1 MQTTFE
7 GTDLNRTWDT
17 ASPHA
22 HPTVHTIRDV
32 IDKLSKTVF
41 TSFADDSK
49 YFLMQTPSR
58 KTLSTLFW
66 TSMSPT
72 HYLASLLLAMP
83 MTASFGGILTL
94 YWGKNILSF
103 LFSRNERHIVFPKM
117 LAQNCRDFSNT
128 NTMYNK
134 VYRILLTM

>member
-1 MQTTFE
+1 MHTVLLKMASVENFANHFE

-49 YFLMQTPSR
+49 YF
-58 KTLSTLFW
+58 
-66 TSMSPT
+66 
-72 HYLASLLLAMP
+72 
-83 MTASFGGILTL
+83 
-94 YWGKNILSF
+94 
-103 LFSRNERHIVFPKM
+103 
-117 LAQNCRDFSNT
+117 
-128 NTMYNK
+128 
-134 VYRILLTM
+134 